1 MRIPKTLVPAA
12 ALITAIALVA
22 TLGASSTTNPGIT
35 PDVVDSPTLAAGS
48 TMKKIHDRGYLRI
61 GTRYDHPGLSAGN
74 LQGHQEGF
82 EIDLGEY
89 IAGRLGLRADQIQYV
104 EASSAN
110 REQFLAQ
117 DKVDLVM
124 ATYSITDK
132 RRKVVS
138 FAGPYADIGLDLV
151 VLKGNPVGIIDPQTP
166 RGVRICST
174 AGGQVSATIR
184 KEFPQANL
192 IEFDVSSKC
201 IDALKN
207 GTVDALST
215 HGPIG
220 AGYVSKDDE
229 DLEML
234 GRPFYQDNWAVGIA
248 KGDTQFCEWI
258 DLTLQEAS
266 KDGSYARAWDA
277 SLGRYSKQPMTLPE
291 PEPCS

>member
-1 MRIPKTLVPAA
+1 VEQ
-12 ALITAIALVA
+12 
-22 TLGASSTTNPGIT
+22 
-35 PDVVDSPTLAAGS
+35 SPRFAPGS
-48 TMKKIHDRGYLRI
+48 TMQKIHDRGYLWI
-61 GTRYDHPGLSAGN
+61 GSRYDHPGLSAAN
-74 LQGHQEGF
+74 LKGQQEGF

-89 IAGRLGLRADQIQYV
+89 IAGKLGLRADQIQYV

-117 DKVDLVM
+117 DKVDIVM
-124 ATYSITDK
+124 ATYSITEK
-132 RRKVVS
+132 RRKDIS
-138 FAGPYADIGLDLV
+138 FAGPYADIQLDLV
-151 VLKGNPVGIIDPQTP
+151 VLTGNPAGIVDPQTP

-184 KEFPQANL
+184 ENFPETNL

-220 AGYVSKDDE
+220 AGYVSKDPD

-234 GRPFYQDNWAVGIA
+234 GRPFYADNWAIGIP
-248 KGDTQFCEWI
+248 KGDGELCQWLN
-258 DLTLQEAS
+258 DTLRQAAD
-266 KDGSYARAWDA
+266 DGSYTAAWNA
-277 SLGRYSKQPMTLPE
+277 SLGWFAKQQMTLLE
-291 PEPCS
+291 PQPCS

>member
-1 MRIPKTLVPAA
+1 VRLPKTLLAPAV
-12 ALITAIALVA
+12 LIIAIALVA
-22 TLGASSTTNPGIT
+22 TTGATSTGNPGIT
-35 PDVVDSPTLAAGS
+35 PAVVQSPQFAPGS
-48 TMKKIHDRGYLRI
+48 TMQKIHDRGYLRI
-61 GTRYDHPGLSAGN
+61 GSRYDHPGLSAAN
-74 LQGHQEGF
+74 LKGQQEGF

-89 IAGRLGLRADQIQYV
+89 IAGKLGLRADQIQYV

-117 DKVDLVM
+117 DKVDIVM

-132 RRKVVS
+132 RRKVIS
-138 FAGPYADIGLDLV
+138 FAGPYADIQLDLV
-151 VLKGNPVGIIDPQTP
+151 VLEGNPAGILDPQTP

-184 KEFPQANL
+184 ENYPDANL

-220 AGYVSKDDE
+220 AGYVSKDPD
-229 DLEML
+229 DLGML
-234 GRPFYQDNWAVGIA
+234 GRPFYADNWAIGIP
-248 KGDTQFCEWI
+248 KGDVQFCEW
-258 DLTLQEAS
+258 LNTTLRQAS
-266 KDGSYARAWDA
+266 DDGSYAAAWDA
-277 SLGRYSKQPMTLPE
+277 SLGRFAKQPMTLPE
-291 PEPCS
+291 PQPCS